1 MPKSTSRLVVG
12 QSVVC
17 RKTQRLGQVLGVAS
31 PSEIC
36 TVRYADNGEVS
47 NASAEDLRVAT
58 WEDLRGKSKTGND
71 TTRLMPKL
79 RTDVPGQE

>member
-17 RKTQRLGQVLGVAS
+17 RKTERLGQVLGVAS
-31 PSEIC
+31 PSEVC
-36 TVRYADNGEVS
+36 TVRYADNGEVA
-47 NASAEDLRVAT
+47 NEAAENLRVAT
-58 WEDLRGKSKTGND
+58 WEDLRGKSKSND

>member
-1 MPKSTSRLVVG
+1 M
-12 QSVVC
+12 
-17 RKTQRLGQVLGVAS
+17 
-31 PSEIC
+31 
-36 TVRYADNGEVS
+36 RYADNGEVS